1 MVDRSFVIRPFS
13 LSSRSKFLKRDR
25 EGVASTVGTL
35 MALMVFLTIITM
47 FTNTYIPIWMKE
59 NEKSHMDEVLTQF
72 SEMKSKV
79 DVLIVNA
86 QVTQRPTIDMYQP
99 ITLGSKA
106 VPVFSSATVGY
117 MSLKPAGTYD
127 TGVNVTF
134 HYEYP
139 TTVNPTTVKTV
150 SVTGGGA
157 VEFYAPNRYY
167 VAQWF
172 NYENGA
178 LMVFQEEGMVMRA
191 TPSLVFSLNGD
202 GTVNFQFDQVDIIGS
217 NDTIAGQ
224 GNAGVNIDLIYHDSQ
239 VYKVCNAAG
248 TVDSGQLVLKFT
260 TKYNTAW
267 EDYINDTA
275 EAAGLVEGS
284 NYTLSSAELTSVD
297 GYRPVYVLTLTINN
311 VNEFTH
317 NRAYVMMEL
326 VY

>member
-1 MVDRSFVIRPFS
+1 
-13 LSSRSKFLKRDR
+13 
-25 EGVASTVGTL
+25 

-59 NEKSHMDEVLTQF
+59 NEKTHMDEVLTQF

-99 ITLGSKA
+99 VTLGSKA

-134 HYEYP
+134 HHEYL
-139 TTVNPTTVKTV
+139 TTVKTV

-178 LMVFQEEGMVMRA
+178 LMVFQDEGMVMRA

-239 VYKVCNAAG
+239 VYDVCNAAG

-297 GYRPVYVLTLTINN
+297 GHRPVYVLTLTINN

>member
-1 MVDRSFVIRPFS
+1 MVERSFVRRPFS

-35 MALMVFLTIITM
+35 MALLVFLTLITM

-72 SEMKSKV
+72 SDMKSKV
-79 DVLIVNA
+79 DILIVNA

-99 ITLGSKA
+99 IAMGSDA
-106 VPVFSSATVGY
+106 IPIFASATAGY

-127 TGVNVTF
+127 SGVNITF
-134 HYEYP
+134 NYEYL
-139 TTVNPTTVKTV
+139 TTVRSV
-150 SVTGGGA
+150 SEEGGGA

-178 LMVFQEEGMVMRA
+178 LMVFQQEGMVMRA

-202 GTVNFQFDQVDIIGS
+202 GTLNVQFDQVDIIGS

-224 GNAGVNIDLIYHDSQ
+224 GNAGINIDLIYHDSQ
-239 VYKVCNAAG
+239 TYEICDAAG
-248 TVDSGQLVLKFT
+248 AQESGQLVLKFT
-260 TKYNTAW
+260 TRYNTVW
-267 EDYINDTA
+267 ESFINDTA
-275 EAAGLVEGS
+275 EAAGLVEGT
-284 NYTLSSAELTSVD
+284 NYTLSSAPLVGYDE
-297 GYRPVYVLTLTINN
+297 YRPIYVLTLTINN
-311 VNEFTH
+311 VNDFTH

-326 VY
+326 EY